1 MKKVPK
7 NRFTEKLN
15 TIYEELCLDADKRF
29 FADIVVS
36 NLIDI
41 KTEEFYSFFD
51 CGYDIES
58 FYEMMDMLSQSED
71 FIMLL
76 NEANGYQ
83 TYEML
88 DSVLDSN
95 TGIKYDNLDRLFSI
109 LTGKCFPIVKS
120 DIDHV
125 LDIDSKIAKLQQTD
139 IWYKYLDKAKLLD
152 NYMSLIKR

>member
-7 NRFTEKLN
+7 NRFTERLN
-15 TIYEELCLDADKRF
+15 TIYGELHFDREKQF

-41 KTEEFYSFFD
+41 KTEEYYSFFD
-51 CGYDIES
+51 CGYNIDS
-58 FYEMMDMLSQSED
+58 FYEMIDMLSQSDD
-71 FIMLL
+71 FILL
-76 NEANGYQ
+76 LKEANGYQ

-88 DSVLDSN
+88 NRVLDRN

-125 LDIDSKIAKLQQTD
+125 LEIDSKIAKLQQTD

-152 NYMSLIKR
+152 NYMDLIKR